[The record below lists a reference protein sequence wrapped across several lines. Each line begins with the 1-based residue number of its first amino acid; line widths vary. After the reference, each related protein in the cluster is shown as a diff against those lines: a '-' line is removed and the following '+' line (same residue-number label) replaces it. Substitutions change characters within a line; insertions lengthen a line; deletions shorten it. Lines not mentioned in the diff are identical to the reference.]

1 MRKLF
6 LLSNSTLHRK
16 KLHPHICESYED
28 FFKVLSQYLLVCV
41 VSALNVA
48 EVLIIQE
55 KIYTKATQKT
65 PMNEIQII

>member
-1 MRKLF
+1 MRKLL

>member
-1 MRKLF
+1 MRKLL

-48 EVLIIQE
+48 EVLIIQQ

>member
-1 MRKLF
+1 MRKLL
-6 LLSNSTLHRK
+6 LLSNRTLHRK